1 MKKHIPTIVALLMMF
16 VFGYVC
22 PTWSTVTP
30 VGLKVLGAFIGWLI
44 LVIAG
49 KGMVIASCLAFF
61 AFALSGYQTP
71 AELLAAGFGSTGLL
85 QFLYA
90 FLLTGAFTRSGAG
103 EVIVRWALSR
113 KALNGRPMLFM
124 LVWWTAMTILGALTT
139 NVVACMMLGF
149 SLIASIAKVVGY
161 DIKDSWCRF
170 MIAGTV
176 LVGGTAGVL
185 IPFQGV
191 PTMSLTVFDKY
202 AEQTGLLVDRGAY
215 VTAVVM
221 SSVLLILCFTFLARK
236 VLRLDVTPLKR
247 LNVADIVE
255 GHTVKLSRKQVIITV
270 IMLVSYLYPVF
281 LMPLDKASAAY
292 TLLNDRIGQ
301 TMFMGLAVAALALI
315 GEKGE
320 PYYDL
325 EKNIG
330 SDVMW
335 GAIAAYALVT
345 VAAGAVASDAA
356 GIKDWLLL
364 ILTDAV
370 SSMPLALVILFF
382 ALVSTFLTQVF
393 SNMATIIIVSSII
406 APMMTIFAAK
416 GFNVSVIPAFILQ
429 GGMSAIAT
437 AGGSGFAAMMLAQPS
452 FKGDGA
458 AWALKKG
465 SIMLLMLVACTFVTT
480 MVLGYIF

>member
-1 MKKHIPTIVALLMMF
+1 MKKHIPTIATLLMMF

-221 SSVLLILCFTFLARK
+221 SSVLLILCFTFLARR

-281 LMPLDKASAAY
+281 LMPLDKAS
-292 TLLNDRIGQ
+292 
-301 TMFMGLAVAALALI
+301 
-315 GEKGE
+315 
-320 PYYDL
+320 
-325 EKNIG
+325 
-330 SDVMW
+330 
-335 GAIAAYALVT
+335 AAYALVT

>member
-1 MKKHIPTIVALLMMF
+1 
-16 VFGYVC
+16 
-22 PTWSTVTP
+22 
-30 VGLKVLGAFIGWLI
+30 
-44 LVIAG
+44 
-49 KGMVIASCLAFF
+49 
-61 AFALSGYQTP
+61 
-71 AELLAAGFGSTGLL
+71 
-85 QFLYA
+85 
-90 FLLTGAFTRSGAG
+90 
-103 EVIVRWALSR
+103 
-113 KALNGRPMLFM
+113 
-124 LVWWTAMTILGALTT
+124 
-139 NVVACMMLGF
+139 
-149 SLIASIAKVVGY
+149 
-161 DIKDSWCRF
+161 
-170 MIAGTV
+170 
-176 LVGGTAGVL
+176 
-185 IPFQGV
+185 
-191 PTMSLTVFDKY
+191 
-202 AEQTGLLVDRGAY
+202 
-215 VTAVVM
+215 
-221 SSVLLILCFTFLARK
+221 
-236 VLRLDVTPLKR
+236 
-247 LNVADIVE
+247 
-255 GHTVKLSRKQVIITV
+255 
-270 IMLVSYLYPVF
+270 
-281 LMPLDKASAAY
+281 MPLDKASAAY
-292 TLLNDRIGQ
+292 TLLNGRIGQ

-452 FKGDGA
+452 FEGDGA

-480 MVLGYIF
+480 MMLGYIF

>member
-1 MKKHIPTIVALLMMF
+1 MKKHIPTIAALLMMF

-236 VLRLDVTPLKR
+236 VLRLDVTPLK
-247 LNVADIVE
+247 
-255 GHTVKLSRKQVIITV
+255 LSRKQVIITV

-292 TLLNDRIGQ
+292 TLLNGRIGQ

-393 SNMATIIIVSSII
+393 SNMSTIIIVSSII

-452 FKGDGA
+452 FEGDGA

-480 MVLGYIF
+480 MMLGYIF

>member
-1 MKKHIPTIVALLMMF
+1 
-16 VFGYVC
+16 
-22 PTWSTVTP
+22 
-30 VGLKVLGAFIGWLI
+30 
-44 LVIAG
+44 
-49 KGMVIASCLAFF
+49 
-61 AFALSGYQTP
+61 
-71 AELLAAGFGSTGLL
+71 
-85 QFLYA
+85 
-90 FLLTGAFTRSGAG
+90 
-103 EVIVRWALSR
+103 
-113 KALNGRPMLFM
+113 
-124 LVWWTAMTILGALTT
+124 
-139 NVVACMMLGF
+139 MMLGF

-292 TLLNDRIGQ
+292 TLLNDRIGR

-330 SDVMW
+330 SDVMR
-335 GAIAAYALVT
+335 GAIAALCA
-345 VAAGAVASDAA
+345 
-356 GIKDWLLL
+356 
-364 ILTDAV
+364 
-370 SSMPLALVILFF
+370 
-382 ALVSTFLTQVF
+382 
-393 SNMATIIIVSSII
+393 
-406 APMMTIFAAK
+406 
-416 GFNVSVIPAFILQ
+416 
-429 GGMSAIAT
+429 
-437 AGGSGFAAMMLAQPS
+437 
-452 FKGDGA
+452 GDGGRWCGGLRRSRYQGLA
-458 AWALKKG
+458 AVDPDGRSIQHALG
-465 SIMLLMLVACTFVTT
+465 AGDSVLRTGLHVPDTGLFQYGNHYYRQLHHRTYDDHLRSQGLQCVRDPGFHPTGRYERDCHRRRFRLCCYDVGAALL
-480 MVLGYIF
+480 

>member
-1 MKKHIPTIVALLMMF
+1 
-16 VFGYVC
+16 
-22 PTWSTVTP
+22 
-30 VGLKVLGAFIGWLI
+30 
-44 LVIAG
+44 
-49 KGMVIASCLAFF
+49 
-61 AFALSGYQTP
+61 
-71 AELLAAGFGSTGLL
+71 
-85 QFLYA
+85 
-90 FLLTGAFTRSGAG
+90 
-103 EVIVRWALSR
+103 
-113 KALNGRPMLFM
+113 
-124 LVWWTAMTILGALTT
+124 
-139 NVVACMMLGF
+139 
-149 SLIASIAKVVGY
+149 
-161 DIKDSWCRF
+161 
-170 MIAGTV
+170 
-176 LVGGTAGVL
+176 
-185 IPFQGV
+185 
-191 PTMSLTVFDKY
+191 
-202 AEQTGLLVDRGAY
+202 
-215 VTAVVM
+215 
-221 SSVLLILCFTFLARK
+221 
-236 VLRLDVTPLKR
+236 
-247 LNVADIVE
+247 
-255 GHTVKLSRKQVIITV
+255 
-270 IMLVSYLYPVF
+270 
-281 LMPLDKASAAY
+281 MPLDKASAAY

-452 FKGDGA
+452 FEGDGA

-480 MVLGYIF
+480 MMLGYIF

>member
-1 MKKHIPTIVALLMMF
+1 
-16 VFGYVC
+16 
-22 PTWSTVTP
+22 
-30 VGLKVLGAFIGWLI
+30 
-44 LVIAG
+44 
-49 KGMVIASCLAFF
+49 
-61 AFALSGYQTP
+61 
-71 AELLAAGFGSTGLL
+71 
-85 QFLYA
+85 
-90 FLLTGAFTRSGAG
+90 
-103 EVIVRWALSR
+103 
-113 KALNGRPMLFM
+113 
-124 LVWWTAMTILGALTT
+124 MTILGARTT